1 MAWVLIVLFVHTGE
15 GNVATTTASFE
26 TQALCE
32 AGGAKMK
39 SDLGGVFTVI
49 DYSCVQ
55 AKAVQPAA
63 QQP

>member
-1 MAWVLIVLFVHTGE
+1 MAWVLIVLFVQIGD
-15 GNVATTTASFE
+15 GNVASTSATFE

-39 SDLGGVFTVI
+39 KDLAGVFTVI

-55 AKAVQPAA
+55 AKTEQPAPP
-63 QQP
+63 QG

>member
-1 MAWVLIVLFVHTGE
+1 MGWVLIVLFVHTGE
-15 GNVATTTASFE
+15 GNVATTTANFE

-39 SDLGGVFTVI
+39 KDLGGVFTVI

-55 AKAVQPAA
+55 AKADAPAV